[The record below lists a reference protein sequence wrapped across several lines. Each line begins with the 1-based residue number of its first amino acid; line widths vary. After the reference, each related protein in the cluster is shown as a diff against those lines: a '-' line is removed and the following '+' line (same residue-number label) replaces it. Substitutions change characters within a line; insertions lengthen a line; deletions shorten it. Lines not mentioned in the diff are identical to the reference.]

1 MSRTVQGDFFA
12 DMLSRMERRN
22 PFGGHFVSP
31 RRFTL
36 DDHVLYVAELDPRF
50 MGGSIAGGTLSRQI
64 FEPPYSTMTRL
75 IAALHPAI
83 VDSASALHV
92 SFGSGAT

>member
-1 MSRTVQGDFFA
+1 
-12 DMLSRMERRN
+12 MLSRMERRN

-31 RRFTL
+31 QRFTL
-36 DDHVLYVAELDPRF
+36 DDHVLYAAELDPR
-50 MGGSIAGGTLSRQI
+50 LSVARLRKALSVAK
-64 FEPPYSTMTRL
+64 FYVSRYSTMTRL
-75 IAALHPAI
+75 IASLHPAI